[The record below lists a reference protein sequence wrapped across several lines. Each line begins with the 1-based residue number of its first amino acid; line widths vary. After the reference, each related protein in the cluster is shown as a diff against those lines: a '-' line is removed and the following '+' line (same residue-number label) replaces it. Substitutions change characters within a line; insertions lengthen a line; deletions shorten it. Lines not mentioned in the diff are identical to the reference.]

1 MAKFRRDLFE
11 KWENENHIPQEVKK
25 IVNAVMTELDM
36 EPAFGTDDDGNLM
49 EETITIRN
57 RSGYVCGYGKGFS
70 LSYCTSS
77 MIDGPDADPK
87 YVIKFIKGLGFII
100 ENSRGD
106 NGMDSAT
113 NWHDTYW
120 TYDFLYEP
128 SVEYDDFCE
137 YDESDYDD

>member
-1 MAKFRRDLFE
+1 MAKFNREAFE
-11 KWENENHIPQEVKK
+11 KWEEETHIPQEVKK
-25 IVNAVMTELDM
+25 IVNAVMTELGM
-36 EPAFGTDDDGNLM
+36 EPAFDTDDDGGLM
-49 EETITIRN
+49 EETVTIRN
-57 RSGYVCGYGKGFS
+57 RGGYVCGYGKGFS
-70 LSYCTSS
+70 LSYRTSS

-128 SVEYDDFCE
+128 SVTYDDFYE